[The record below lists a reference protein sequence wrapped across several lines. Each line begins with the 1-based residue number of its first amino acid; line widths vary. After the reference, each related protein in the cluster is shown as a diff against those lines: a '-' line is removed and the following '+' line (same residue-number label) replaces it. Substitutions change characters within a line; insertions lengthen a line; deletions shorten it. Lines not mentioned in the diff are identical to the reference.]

1 MIPSTSSLIDS
12 PSSFLPNT
20 LVHLEELW
28 SSAFS
33 IDTTSHSYISVVIII
48 IIIVV
53 IVITIVTLRGSQ

>member
-48 IIIVV
+48 IIVV